1 MPGIETETEVRIYDD
16 HRDNLT
22 VDIENDLVRERAAIL
37 RSEHSEAA
45 LLWNVFR
52 ALQKLDVAAW
62 LPRLVR
68 GAIPDAVR
76 QGTLVGLFGR
86 ASLARAEFHWW
97 KRYDL
102 PESRHT
108 WLREAAL
115 NGCLRLDHYV
125 QRSIPEKRSEVQ
137 RRLAAQ
143 LPLEDPVEIP
153 LCIETSE
160 CLIGVD
166 AVYKGNLRRFTPF
179 DAHRDAVLRLLDA
192 GSHAA
197 AQAGKRFLAIIV
209 CTDPRVLNVETRLL
223 VERYRDR
230 PERLC
235 EALPHRDD
243 RAVVEA
249 AAHELGLVRWRDVGT
264 LLLETKDAE
273 RLGVFDGAVLD
284 EIVKYLGRKDVGF
297 NFFRRLK

>member
-1 MPGIETETEVRIYDD
+1 MAETETEVRIYDD

-22 VDIENDLVRERAAIL
+22 VDVENDLVRERAASL

-52 ALQKLDVAAW
+52 ALQKLDPTLW

-68 GAIPDAVR
+68 GAIPDVVR

-102 PESRHT
+102 PESRHA
-108 WLREAAL
+108 WLRDAAL
-115 NGCLRLDHYV
+115 NGCLHLDHYV

-143 LPLEDPVEIP
+143 MPLEDPVEVP
-153 LCIETSE
+153 LCIETAE
-160 CLIGVD
+160 CLVAID

-179 DAHRDAVLRLLDA
+179 DAHRDAVVRLLDA

-197 AQAGKRFLAIIV
+197 AAAGKRFVAIVV
-209 CTDPRVLNVETRLL
+209 CTDPRSLNSETRLL

-230 PERLC
+230 PDRLV

-243 RAVVEA
+243 HATVEA
-249 AAHELGLVRWRDVGT
+249 AAHGLGLVRWRDVGA
-264 LLLETKDAE
+264 LLLETKDSE